1 MWYRGRFGPSPTGS
15 LHFGSLVAAV
25 ASWVDAR
32 AAGGEW
38 LVRMEDIDTP
48 RVRPGAADSILATLE
63 RFGLHWDGPV
73 SWQSQRGEAYSEAL
87 ERLSSAGLLYPCS
100 CTRKEIVDSVTGE
113 AGAAPG
119 RYLGTCATGLMP
131 GRLARS
137 WRVRVEPGVICFH
150 DRAQGTQ
157 CQDVDASVGD
167 FILRRADGL
176 FAYQLAVTVDDAV
189 QGITAVVRGADL
201 MEATHRQIH
210 LRRILGL
217 PEPSYLHVPVVTDAT
232 GAKLSKHNQAEAL
245 SSRAS
250 AHLTAA
256 LEFLGQQPPV
266 ELERAAPANILEWA
280 VENWRTEAI
289 PVVEGAG
296 CAV

>member
-1 MWYRGRFGPSPTGS
+1 MLYRGRFAPSPTGP

-38 LVRMEDIDTP
+38 LVRMEDIDSP
-48 RVRPGAADSILATLE
+48 RVRPGAADAILATLE

-73 SWQSQRGEAYSEAL
+73 LWQSQRGEAYSETL

-100 CTRKEIVDSVTGE
+100 CTRKEIVDSVTGD
-113 AGAAPG
+113 AGVAPG
-119 RYLGTCATGLMP
+119 RYLGTCSTGLMP
-131 GRLARS
+131 GRSARS

-150 DRAQGTQ
+150 DRVHGRQ
-157 CQDVDASVGD
+157 CQDVAATVGD

-176 FAYQLAVTVDDAV
+176 FAYQLAVTVDDTA
-189 QGITAVVRGADL
+189 QAITDVVRGADL

-210 LRRILGL
+210 LRRLLGL
-217 PEPSYLHVPVVTDAT
+217 PGPRYLHVPVVTDST

-256 LEFLGQQPPV
+256 LGFLGQQPPV
-266 ELERAAPANILEWA
+266 ELERAAPADILRWA
-280 VENWRTEAI
+280 VQNWRIQAI
-289 PVVEGAG
+289 PVVEGVG
-296 CAV
+296 CAM